1 MKKNQVCIADE
12 PRTHTT
18 KFVYAKD
25 LYLDADSKTTL
36 GQVITDLYAYNEQLK
51 KENETLKEAIK
62 KIVASIS
69 VINNK

>member
-1 MKKNQVCIADE
+1 VPVIADD

-25 LYLDADSKTTL
+25 LYLDADSKATL